1 LHGCKHA
8 DPIWEDEMNGKIFL
22 ASLATATLM
31 ISGAQAQ
38 TVLKLGHV
46 GDPGSL
52 YEETTNT
59 FASCVGEKSGGAV
72 TVEVYGSSQLGNDQ
86 EMMQKLKLGQ
96 IAFSMPSSIMSSV
109 HPTFGVFE
117 MPYLIKNRDHM
128 RKVRDQMGDVFV
140 NAAAEKGYALVG
152 FWENGFRNIT
162 NNVRPINKPED
173 LKGIKLRTPKGE
185 WRVKMFQSYGANPT
199 PMAFSE
205 VFTALKTGVIDG
217 QENPLAQITSGKFQ
231 EVQKYLSMTGHVYS
245 PAYLATSQNQW
256 ESWDDAV
263 KAAVSE
269 CGKVAS
275 DFAYDRSAELD
286 ESLVQVVRDAGV
298 EINEADKQ
306 AFIDA
311 SGAIYKDFGSQVDGG
326 EKLISD
332 IQSLAN

>member
-1 LHGCKHA
+1 
-8 DPIWEDEMNGKIFL
+8 MNAKAFL
-22 ASLATATLM
+22 TGVAVAALLA
-31 ISGAQAQ
+31 SGAQAQ
-38 TVLKLGHV
+38 TTLKLGHV

-52 YEETTNT
+52 YEETANK
-59 FASCVGEKSGGAV
+59 FAECVNGAGV
-72 TVEVYGSSQLGNDQ
+72 DVNVEVYGSSQLGNDQ

-96 IAFSMPSSIMSSV
+96 IAFSIPSSIMSSV
-109 HPTFGVFE
+109 HPTFGIFE

-128 RKVRDQMGDVFV
+128 RKVRDGMSDVFV
-140 NAAAEKGYALVG
+140 NAANEKGYALIG
-152 FWENGFRNIT
+152 FWENGFRNVT
-162 NNVRPINKPED
+162 NNVRPVNKPED

-245 PAYLATSQNQW
+245 PAYLASSQKQW
-256 ESWDDAV
+256 DGWSDEIKTAISDCA
-263 KAAVSE
+263 KQ
-269 CGKVAS
+269 AS

-286 ESLVQVVRDAGV
+286 QSLIDVVKEAGV

-311 SGAIYKDFGSQVDGG
+311 SGTIYKDFGGQVEGG
-326 EKLISD
+326 EKLIAD
-332 IQSLAN
+332 IQALAD

>member
-1 LHGCKHA
+1 MSTRTILSGVA
-8 DPIWEDEMNGKIFL
+8 VV
-22 ASLATATLM
+22 ALM
-31 ISGAQAQ
+31 ASGAQAQ

-46 GDPGSL
+46 ADPGSL
-52 YEETTNT
+52 YEATANKFAACVDET
-59 FASCVGEKSGGAV
+59 SGGAAK
-72 TVEVYGSSQLGNDQ
+72 VEVYGSSQLGNDE
-86 EMMQKLKLGQ
+86 EMLQKLKLGQ

-117 MPYLIKNRDHM
+117 MPYLIKSRDHM
-128 RKVRDQMGDVFV
+128 RKVRDEMGDVFV
-140 NAAAEKGYALVG
+140 DAAKEKGYALLG

-185 WRVKMFQSYGANPT
+185 WRVKMFQRYGANPT

-245 PAYLATSQNQW
+245 PAYLATSQKQW
-256 ESWDDAV
+256 DAWPDDI
-263 KAAVSE
+263 KSAVSE
-269 CGKVAS
+269 CGVVAS
-275 DFAYDRSAELD
+275 DFAYDRSAEMD
-286 ESLVQVVRDAGV
+286 NSLIDVVKAAGV

-311 SGAIYKDFGSQVDGG
+311 SKPIYADFGSQVEGG
-326 EKLISD
+326 EKLVSD
-332 IQSLAN
+332 IQALAN

>member
-1 LHGCKHA
+1 MKA
-8 DPIWEDEMNGKIFL
+8 KTFL
-22 ASLATATLM
+22 TGVALAALMAT
-31 ISGAQAQ
+31 GAQAQ

-52 YEETTNT
+52 YEETTNA
-59 FASCVGEKSGGAV
+59 FADCVKDKSAGAA

-86 EMMQKLKLGQ
+86 EMLQKLKLGQ

-117 MPYLIKNRDHM
+117 MPYLIKDRDHM
-128 RKVRDQMGDVFV
+128 RKVRDSMGKVFV
-140 NAAAEKGYALVG
+140 DAAGEKGYALIG
-152 FWENGFRNIT
+152 FWENGFRHIT

-245 PAYLATSQNQW
+245 PAYLASSSKQW
-256 ESWDDAV
+256 DNWPEDIRS
-263 KAAVSE
+263 AVSD
-269 CGKVAS
+269 CALVAS
-275 DFAYDRSAELD
+275 NFAYDRSAEMD
-286 ESLVQVVRDAGV
+286 DSLVDVVKAAGV
-298 EINEADKQ
+298 EINDADKQ
-306 AFIDA
+306 SFIDA
-311 SGAIYKDFGSQVDGG
+311 SKAIYADFGSQVEGG
-326 EKLISD
+326 EKLVSD
-332 IQSLAN
+332 IQALAQ